1 MVKIIHSAYQP
12 AQDISDEESFILWKS
27 HLSLKQYI
35 LLKVAKFGI
44 KTFKLCESFNRYL
57 WNLTVYTGA
66 STDITTSIDVP
77 DNQQSSKIVART
89 CTALCQHKIH
99 FVETIIR
106 IHHLCVDYLETIGS
120 VLQVH
125 SI

>member
-1 MVKIIHSAYQP
+1 MLKIICSAYQP

-44 KTFKLCESFNRYL
+44 KTFKLCESSNIYL

-66 STDITTSIDVP
+66 GTDITTSIDVP
-77 DNQQSSKIVART
+77 DNLQSSKIVART
-89 CTALCQHKIH
+89 CTALCQPKIH
-99 FVETIIR
+99 FVDKQLSQFTI
-106 IHHLCVDYLETIGS
+106 S
-120 VLQVH
+120 V
-125 SI
+125 